1 MSPKLTY
8 ICTSFQILA
17 ALIDTSNKVNIGKLI
32 KRYPFDTL
40 VEFLIRSKTCWPLKR
55 NLRSFIN
62 RLYYFHPEIDSQ
74 LKIIFSKEMPNFI
87 EDLNQYIEEKFRPD
101 AIKL

>member
-8 ICTSFQILA
+8 ICTFFQILA

-40 VEFLIRSKTCWPLKR
+40 VDFLAKSRHCWPLKR
-55 NLRSFIN
+55 NLRCFIN
-62 RLYYFHPEIDSQ
+62 RLYYFHPEIDAQ
-74 LKIIFSKEMPNFI
+74 LKTILSREMQNFI
-87 EDLNQYIEEKFRPD
+87 EDLNLYIEEKFSPE
-101 AIKL
+101 AAVL

>member
-8 ICTSFQILA
+8 ICTFFQILA

-40 VEFLIRSKTCWPLKR
+40 VDFLAKSRHCWPLKR
-55 NLRSFIN
+55 NLRCFIN
-62 RLYYFHPEIDSQ
+62 RLYYFHPEIDAQ
-74 LKIIFSKEMPNFI
+74 LKTILKREMQNFI
-87 EDLNQYIEEKFRPD
+87 EDLNLYIEEKFSPE
-101 AIKL
+101 AAVL